1 MGAFFVHK
9 LDERMQRTRPFFV
22 RFMYDVLVL
31 APTRWKIRKA
41 VKMGNGILGSLGL
54 ESTRTRPSS
63 GALSGAS
70 TFWAIISARTGTPWL
85 RRPSIDFVALI
96 SSHHQLSGIAPTVIV
111 KPLMNLT
118 LAARLAPC

>member
-9 LDERMQRTRPFFV
+9 LDEWMQRTRPFFV

-54 ESTRTRPSS
+54 VSTRTRPSS

-70 TFWAIISARTGTPWL
+70 TF
-85 RRPSIDFVALI
+85 
-96 SSHHQLSGIAPTVIV
+96 
-111 KPLMNLT
+111 
-118 LAARLAPC
+118 